1 MVNGGVANGANP
13 SRRALLTTGFR
24 RRGGLRAQ
32 ETTDGGARPLLTGRL
47 VTAAGAPIS
56 GALLEVMR
64 TTDRPGA
71 RMRLE
76 GTARTDRRGR
86 FEFRLK
92 GGPSRRLTVRYRAYS
107 LDPEPSAESIA
118 NVRVRARVR
127 LRVRPRRTTARG
139 RIAFTGWLL
148 GGPGRSGVQVALYAV
163 DRGGRHRVPVSV
175 LTADRRGGFAF
186 AYRFLRSFAP
196 FTYRFIARVEAQ
208 AGYPYAA
215 GSSPVA
221 TVRIVR

>member
-1 MVNGGVANGANP
+1 M
-13 SRRALLTTGFR
+13 
-24 RRGGLRAQ
+24 
-32 ETTDGGARPLLTGRL
+32 TGRL

-92 GGPSRRLTVRYRAYS
+92 GGPSRRLTVRYRAER
-107 LDPEPSAESIA
+107 L
-118 NVRVRARVR
+118 ARSDTHPQNR
-127 LRVRPRRTTARG
+127 LRTYVSGRGCGLRVPSPRRTTARG
-139 RIAFTGWLL
+139 RIAFTGRLL